1 MPNHAGATKTGPPSD
16 DRRVTWA
23 IIAALVLAWATYL
36 FFFGPRP
43 SPHQIGPPGLVKSV
57 MPRQA
62 DLRWR
67 LVRPDGRSVID
78 LSQFRGRPVFL
89 NIWATWCPPCVAEL
103 PSIDLLAGNA
113 RLKDV
118 AFLCVSVGESP
129 NTVRAFVER
138 RKLKVPVYL
147 AVDDPPD
154 DFATDAIPATFIL
167 DREGRIVSQ
176 EVGSAQWDA
185 PEVVDFLEK
194 LAEDQPANGK
204 P

>member
-1 MPNHAGATKTGPPSD
+1 MSNHGDANGPAPPSD
-16 DRRVTWA
+16 DRRITWG
-23 IIAALVLAWATYL
+23 IIAALVLAWAAYL
-36 FFFGPRP
+36 FFLGPRP
-43 SPHQIGPPGLVKSV
+43 PRGEIGPPGLTKSGPPRKADFAWSLVK
-57 MPRQA
+57 
-62 DLRWR
+62 
-67 LVRPDGRSVID
+67 PDGRTAVD
-78 LSQFRGRPVFL
+78 FAQFRGRPVFL

-103 PSIDLLAGNA
+103 PSIDMLASNE

-118 AFLCVSVGESP
+118 AFLCVSVGEDP
-129 NTVRAFVER
+129 QTVRDFVER

-147 AVDDPPD
+147 ALDNIPEA
-154 DFATDAIPATFIL
+154 FETDGIPATFIL

-194 LAEDQPANGK
+194 LAKDRPADAK